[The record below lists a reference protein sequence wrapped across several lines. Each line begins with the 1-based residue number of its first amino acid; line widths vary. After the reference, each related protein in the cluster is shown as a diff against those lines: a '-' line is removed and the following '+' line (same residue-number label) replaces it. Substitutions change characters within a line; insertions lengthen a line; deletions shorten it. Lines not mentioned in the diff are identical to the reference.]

1 MHPEHHHGKI
11 KESWGCDQQCG
22 GGGFLSRHG
31 EGEVPGRHFWK
42 ENGCLEEGLAEV
54 RLNVSG
60 IPFTG
65 SDHGSRLQ
73 TWTKSPTRRVVRQ
86 VRTRSTEQNSS
97 KKCQEMHVL
106 QQ

>member
-1 MHPEHHHGKI
+1 MHPEHHHGKM

-22 GGGFLSRHG
+22 GGFLRRHG

-42 ENGCLEEGLAEV
+42 GNGCLEEGLVDV

-65 SDHGSRLQ
+65 SDHGQDFKLRQ
-73 TWTKSPTRRVVRQ
+73 RV
-86 VRTRSTEQNSS
+86 
-97 KKCQEMHVL
+97 
-106 QQ
+106 QQDEWSGK